1 MEVAPVHDP
10 HPPEG
15 TDAARVQIDSDVDLH
30 QAGPGRRGGDDG
42 PVLTVIAVGGAI
54 GAAARYLI
62 GQLWP
67 TPTGSFPMSTLAIN
81 VLGCALIGVLMVLIT
96 DVWRRQRLVRPF
108 LGTGVLGGFTTFS
121 TYAVD
126 IQRLVAGAHVATAFL
141 YLAATPVS
149 ALLAVWVT
157 ATGTRRLVNWRIK

>member
-1 MEVAPVHDP
+1 VHDP

-30 QAGPGRRGGDDG
+30 QAGPGRRGRDDG

-108 LGTGVLGGFTTFS
+108 LGTGGRT
-121 TYAVD
+121 
-126 IQRLVAGAHVATAFL
+126 GAR
-141 YLAATPVS
+141 VS
-149 ALLAVWVT
+149 WKEASHGHRGQQGSGPLRRPSEGVT
-157 ATGTRRLVNWRIK
+157 WQP